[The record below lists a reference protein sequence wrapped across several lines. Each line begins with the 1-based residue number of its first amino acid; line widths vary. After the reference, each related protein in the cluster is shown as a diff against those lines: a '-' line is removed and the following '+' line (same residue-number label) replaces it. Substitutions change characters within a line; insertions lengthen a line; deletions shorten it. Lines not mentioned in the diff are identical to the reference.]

1 MPQRPDYSALA
12 WVDTIHCWEGWVRK
26 GQREGERHL
35 LWSPTLLCP
44 IVLAPMASLWFALL
58 FSCMH
63 DSVLLEK
70 SGDGEVGCGAN
81 GSKGMLCHMADS
93 LLGLREGSK
102 ENVCTRDKQ
111 MKNVCFFFSNYLI
124 LHWLNCLNLIS
135 LKFVRKITIVARMT

>member
-1 MPQRPDYSALA
+1 
-12 WVDTIHCWEGWVRK
+12 
-26 GQREGERHL
+26 
-35 LWSPTLLCP
+35 
-44 IVLAPMASLWFALL
+44 
-58 FSCMH
+58 MH

-111 MKNVCFFFSNYLI
+111 MKNVCFFFKLFNPPLVK
-124 LHWLNCLNLIS
+124 L
-135 LKFVRKITIVARMT
+135 LKSYFP